1 MRMLNSHVTVH
12 RWICLLV
19 MVLSFVQPAEVKS
32 KTLLTLPA
40 RMMEGVLDNGMRY
53 ILMPGET
60 SSHNLEMRLVMR
72 VGSLQETQRQ
82 RGCAHFLEH
91 LAFEGTKHFPNRT
104 MIQAFEAQ
112 GMKYGR
118 DINAFT
124 GFDRTIYSLSLPITS
139 AQQRSEIL
147 QLALHSA
154 SDWLGAIDISKSHV
168 ENEKGTIIEE
178 LRSYTLSDDFYA
190 LKIGTGR
197 YSKRMPLGSEQEI
210 KAVTPKALLQYY
222 NKWYKPH
229 NATIIIVGDVDVKEA
244 KHLISTTLGHLPYTN
259 KQTPPPTY
267 PLTYSKGINY
277 MVLTDSLQTTQ
288 KIDWIIPHV
297 MPFTTN
303 LHNMLERKR
312 MAIVCSLLNNRLKES
327 GTRCEVYDSWYLAN
341 KNHFT
346 FSFSSTHNS
355 TLLQSI
361 RAASAECRRIVK
373 QGICSIELQHLIKKQ
388 QEKIIIEKKD
398 KTATEICDDLIDY
411 VIFGE
416 RRIYSNQ
423 EANQLKVLLSKTTSK
438 DIVKRLSFLLKQMRK
453 SSLIAYNSHSDN
465 SLSKQAIIQAWQ
477 QGQRQ
482 NMERYTFHPLHP
494 SSPSAAIQRPEWD
507 LKTYKIAKGAITKQN
522 YHEKLGVTDIKLSN
536 GIRLLLKPTNTADS
550 TIYSAWIGRGG
561 MADLTTLQQ
570 KRYYDAIAYVDLG
583 GIQGLPN
590 DTLSD
595 IMMQKSLS
603 MALGVDQYWH
613 QLLASG
619 PVCNSS
625 SLFRLI
631 REKIMHPGLDYPLF
645 ENLKQSEI
653 ANNGKETLLQRMMKR
668 DINRLIDICIDSL
681 VGNGRDKTF
690 LMNKTDWQQLNL
702 DTLATY
708 YKRTF
713 GDLRNT
719 TIILT
724 GGFDLTKMIPQ
735 AVAIFSEMPQQDAMP
750 LDNRPISLPHNEVRK
765 VFIDNDSHQKGTLY
779 MVLPFNY
786 HPGLRTSLCMKLMR
800 DLLQECVIDILR
812 EKLHIVYSPYVD
824 LFYDGY
830 PQQRAYLQLTIDA
843 EKNNLEKVEQTLCNI
858 VTQFRDTAVSTANL
872 DKMKR
877 SFLVA
882 KQQALSNDTPIEW
895 KNALTLLIK
904 NDESIADFN
913 HYESILQQI
922 TAQEIQQMFKQHI
935 KLNKRIVLINTDET
949 NK

>member
-1 MRMLNSHVTVH
+1 MIMR
-12 RWICLLV
+12 I
-19 MVLSFVQPAEVKS
+19 
-32 KTLLTLPA
+32 
-40 RMMEGVLDNGMRY
+40 
-53 ILMPGET
+53 
-60 SSHNLEMRLVMR
+60 
-72 VGSLQETQRQ
+72 GSLVEDEEQ

-147 QLALHSA
+147 QLALHST
-154 SDWLGAIDISKSHV
+154 SDWLGAIEISTSHV

-178 LRSYTLSDDFYA
+178 LRSYTLPDDFYT

-197 YSKRMPLGSEQEI
+197 YSKRMPLGSEEEI

-244 KHLISTTLGHLPYTN
+244 KHLISTTLGHLPKTN
-259 KQTPPPTY
+259 KQTPPPSY
-267 PLTYSKGINY
+267 PLTYSKGTNY

-312 MAIVCSLLNNRLKES
+312 MEIVCSLLNTRLKES

-388 QEKIIIEKKD
+388 QEKMIVEKED

-482 NMERYTFHPLHP
+482 NMERYTFHLPHP

-507 LKTYKIAKGAITKQN
+507 LKKYEIAKGAITKQN

-550 TIYSAWIGRGG
+550 TIYIAWIGRGG

-619 PVCNSS
+619 PVCYSS

-631 REKIMHPGLDYPLF
+631 REKIMHPDLDYPLF

-653 ANNGKETLLQRMMKR
+653 TNNGKETLLQRMMKR
-668 DINRLIDICIDSL
+668 DTNRLINICIDSL

-690 LMNKTDWQQLNL
+690 LMNKADWQQLNL

-719 TIILT
+719 TIILA
-724 GGFDLTKMIPQ
+724 GGFDLTKIIPQ

-750 LDNRPISLPHNEVRK
+750 LDNRSISLPHNEVRK

-800 DLLQECVIDILR
+800 DLLQERVIDILR

-858 VTQFRDTAVSTANL
+858 VTQFQDTAVSTANL
-872 DKMKR
+872 EKMKR

-922 TAQEIQQMFKQHI
+922 TPQEIQQMFKQHI
-935 KLNKRIVLINTDET
+935 KLNKRIVLIKTDET

>member
-1 MRMLNSHVTVH
+1 MLNSHVTVH

-154 SDWLGAIDISKSHV
+154 SDWLGAIDISTSHV

-178 LRSYTLSDDFYA
+178 LRSYTLPDDFYT

-244 KHLISTTLGHLPYTN
+244 KHLISTTLGHLPKTN
-259 KQTPPPTY
+259 KQSPPPTY
-267 PLTYSKGINY
+267 PLTYSKGTNY

-303 LHNMLERKR
+303 LHNMLERNR
-312 MAIVCSLLNNRLKES
+312 MDIVCSLLSTRLRES

-361 RAASAECRRIVK
+361 RAVSAECRRIIK

-388 QEKIIIEKKD
+388 QEKMIVEKED

-416 RRIYSNQ
+416 RRVYSNQ

-477 QGQRQ
+477 QGQRK
-482 NMERYTFHPLHP
+482 NMERYTFHPPHP
-494 SSPSAAIQRPEWD
+494 SSPCAAIQRPERD
-507 LKTYKIAKGAITKQN
+507 LKTYEITNGAVTNQN
-522 YHEKLGVTDIKLSN
+522 IHEKLGVTDIKLSN

-550 TIYSAWIGRGG
+550 TIYIAWIGRGG

-619 PVCNSS
+619 PVCYSS
-625 SLFRLI
+625 SLFRFI

-653 ANNGKETLLQRMMKR
+653 TNNGKETLLQRMMKR
-668 DINRLIDICIDSL
+668 DINRLIGNCIDSL

-690 LMNKTDWQQLNL
+690 LMNKADWQQLNL

-724 GGFDLTKMIPQ
+724 GGFDLTKIIPQ

-750 LDNRPISLPHNEVRK
+750 LDNRPISLPCNEVRK

-779 MVLPFNY
+779 MVHPFNY
-786 HPGLRTSLCMKLMR
+786 HPGLRTSLCIKLMR
-800 DLLQECVIDILR
+800 DLLQERVIDILR

-858 VTQFRDTAVSTANL
+858 VTQFQDTTVSTANL
-872 DKMKR
+872 EKMKR

-922 TAQEIQQMFKQHI
+922 TAQEIQQMFKQYI
-935 KLNKRIVLINTDET
+935 KLNKRIVLIKTDET
-949 NK
+949 KK

>member
-1 MRMLNSHVTVH
+1 MIMR
-12 RWICLLV
+12 I
-19 MVLSFVQPAEVKS
+19 
-32 KTLLTLPA
+32 
-40 RMMEGVLDNGMRY
+40 
-53 ILMPGET
+53 
-60 SSHNLEMRLVMR
+60 
-72 VGSLQETQRQ
+72 GSLVEDEEQ

-147 QLALHSA
+147 QLALHST
-154 SDWLGAIDISKSHV
+154 SDWLGAIEISTSHV

-178 LRSYTLSDDFYA
+178 LRSYTLPDDFYT

-244 KHLISTTLGHLPYTN
+244 KHLISTTLGHLPKTN
-259 KQTPPPTY
+259 KQTTPPSY
-267 PLTYSKGINY
+267 PLTYSKGTNY

-312 MAIVCSLLNNRLKES
+312 MDIVCSLLNTRLKES

-361 RAASAECRRIVK
+361 RAASAECRRIIK

-388 QEKIIIEKKD
+388 QEKIIVEKED

-423 EANQLKVLLSKTTSK
+423 KANQLKVLLSKTTSK

-482 NMERYTFHPLHP
+482 NMERYTFHLPHP

-507 LKTYKIAKGAITKQN
+507 LKKYEIAKGAITKQN

-550 TIYSAWIGRGG
+550 TIYIAWIGRGG

-619 PVCNSS
+619 PVCHSS

-631 REKIMHPGLDYPLF
+631 REKIMHPDLDYPLF

-653 ANNGKETLLQRMMKR
+653 TNNGKETLLQRMMKR
-668 DINRLIDICIDSL
+668 DTNRLIDICIDSL

-690 LMNKTDWQQLNL
+690 LMNKADWQQLNL

-719 TIILT
+719 TIILA
-724 GGFDLTKMIPQ
+724 GGFDLTKIIPQ

-750 LDNRPISLPHNEVRK
+750 LDNRSISLPHNEVRK

-800 DLLQECVIDILR
+800 DLLQERVIDILR

-858 VTQFRDTAVSTANL
+858 VTQFQDTAVSTANL
-872 DKMKR
+872 EKMKR

-922 TAQEIQQMFKQHI
+922 TPQEIQQMFKQHI
-935 KLNKRIVLINTDET
+935 KLNKRIVLIKTDET

>member
-1 MRMLNSHVTVH
+1 MHIKLTTCRISLLSL
-12 RWICLLV
+12 LLV
-19 MVLSFVQPAEVKS
+19 FSISISRAGDTTFPPLSPNAVEGK
-32 KTLLTLPA
+32 LT
-40 RMMEGVLDNGMRY
+40 NGLRY
-53 ILMPGET
+53 ILVPT
-60 SSHNLEMRLVMR
+60 TNQSHKIEMRMIMR
-72 VGSLQETQRQ
+72 IGSLVEDEEQ

-154 SDWLGAIDISKSHV
+154 SDWLGAIEISTSHV

-178 LRSYTLSDDFYA
+178 LRSYTLPDDFYT

-244 KHLISTTLGHLPYTN
+244 KHLISTTLGHLPKTN
-259 KQTPPPTY
+259 KQTTPPTY
-267 PLTYSKGINY
+267 PLTYSKGTNY

-312 MAIVCSLLNNRLKES
+312 MDIVCSLLNTRLKES

-388 QEKIIIEKKD
+388 QEKMIVEKED

-482 NMERYTFHPLHP
+482 NMERYTFHPPHP

-507 LKTYKIAKGAITKQN
+507 LKKYEIAKGAITKQN

-550 TIYSAWIGRGG
+550 TIYIAWIGRGG

-619 PVCNSS
+619 PVCYSS

-653 ANNGKETLLQRMMKR
+653 TNNGKETLLQRMMKR
-668 DINRLIDICIDSL
+668 DTNRLIDICIDSL

-690 LMNKTDWQQLNL
+690 LMNKADWQQLDL

-719 TIILT
+719 TIILA
-724 GGFDLTKMIPQ
+724 GGFDLTKIIPQ

-750 LDNRPISLPHNEVRK
+750 LDNRPISLPYNEVRK

-786 HPGLRTSLCMKLMR
+786 HPGLRTSLCIKLMR
-800 DLLQECVIDILR
+800 DLLQERVIDILR

-858 VTQFRDTAVSTANL
+858 VTQFQDTAVSTANL
-872 DKMKR
+872 EKMKR

-922 TAQEIQQMFKQHI
+922 TAQEIQQMFKQYI
-935 KLNKRIVLINTDET
+935 KLNKRIVLIKTDET
-949 NK
+949 KK

>member
-1 MRMLNSHVTVH
+1 MC
-12 RWICLLV
+12 I
-19 MVLSFVQPAEVKS
+19 
-32 KTLLTLPA
+32 
-40 RMMEGVLDNGMRY
+40 
-53 ILMPGET
+53 
-60 SSHNLEMRLVMR
+60 
-72 VGSLQETQRQ
+72 
-82 RGCAHFLEH
+82 
-91 LAFEGTKHFPNRT
+91 
-104 MIQAFEAQ
+104 
-112 GMKYGR
+112 R
-118 DINAFT
+118 D
-124 GFDRTIYSLSLPITS
+124 R
-139 AQQRSEIL
+139 
-147 QLALHSA
+147 
-154 SDWLGAIDISKSHV
+154 
-168 ENEKGTIIEE
+168 
-178 LRSYTLSDDFYA
+178 
-190 LKIGTGR
+190 
-197 YSKRMPLGSEQEI
+197 
-210 KAVTPKALLQYY
+210 
-222 NKWYKPH
+222 
-229 NATIIIVGDVDVKEA
+229 
-244 KHLISTTLGHLPYTN
+244 STTLGHLPKTN
-259 KQTPPPTY
+259 KQTTPPSY
-267 PLTYSKGINY
+267 PLTYSKGTNY

-312 MAIVCSLLNNRLKES
+312 MDIVCSLLNNRLKES

-388 QEKIIIEKKD
+388 QEKMIVEKED

-482 NMERYTFHPLHP
+482 NMERYTFHPPHP
-494 SSPSAAIQRPEWD
+494 SSPCAAIQRPERD
-507 LKTYKIAKGAITKQN
+507 LKTYEITNGAVTNQN
-522 YHEKLGVTDIKLSN
+522 IHEKLGVTDIKLSN

-550 TIYSAWIGRGG
+550 TIYIAWIGRGG

-619 PVCNSS
+619 PVCYSS

-631 REKIMHPGLDYPLF
+631 REKIMHPDLDYPLF

-653 ANNGKETLLQRMMKR
+653 TNNGKETLLQRMMKR
-668 DINRLIDICIDSL
+668 DINRLIGICIDSL
-681 VGNGRDKTF
+681 LGNGRDKTF
-690 LMNKTDWQQLNL
+690 LMNKADWQQLNL

-719 TIILT
+719 TIILA
-724 GGFDLTKMIPQ
+724 GGFDLTKIIPQ

-750 LDNRPISLPHNEVRK
+750 LDNRSISLPHNEVRK

-800 DLLQECVIDILR
+800 DLLQERVIDILR

-858 VTQFRDTAVSTANL
+858 VTQFQDTAVSTANL
-872 DKMKR
+872 EKMKR

-922 TAQEIQQMFKQHI
+922 TPQEIQQMFKQHI
-935 KLNKRIVLINTDET
+935 KLNKRIVLIKTDET

>member
-1 MRMLNSHVTVH
+1 MLNSHVTVH

-32 KTLLTLPA
+32 KMLLTLPA

-154 SDWLGAIDISKSHV
+154 SDWLGAIEISTSHV

-178 LRSYTLSDDFYA
+178 LRSYTLPDDFYT

-222 NKWYKPH
+222 NKWYKPY

-244 KHLISTTLGHLPYTN
+244 KHLISTTLGHLPKTN
-259 KQTPPPTY
+259 KQTTPPTY

-312 MAIVCSLLNNRLKES
+312 MDIVCSLLSTRLRES

-388 QEKIIIEKKD
+388 QEKMIVEKED
-398 KTATEICDDLIDY
+398 KTATEICNDLIDY

-482 NMERYTFHPLHP
+482 NMERYTFHPPHP
-494 SSPSAAIQRPEWD
+494 SSPCAAIQRPERD
-507 LKTYKIAKGAITKQN
+507 LKTYEITNGAVTNQN
-522 YHEKLGVTDIKLSN
+522 IHEKLGVTDIKLSN

-550 TIYSAWIGRGG
+550 TIYIAWIGRGG

-619 PVCNSS
+619 PVCHSS

-653 ANNGKETLLQRMMKR
+653 TNNGKETLLQRMMKR
-668 DINRLIDICIDSL
+668 DINRLIGICIDSL

-690 LMNKTDWQQLNL
+690 LMNKADWQQLDL

-719 TIILT
+719 TIILA
-724 GGFDLTKMIPQ
+724 GGFDLTKIIPQ

-750 LDNRPISLPHNEVRK
+750 LDNRPISLPYNEVRK

-786 HPGLRTSLCMKLMR
+786 HPGLRTSLCIKLMR
-800 DLLQECVIDILR
+800 DLLQERVIDILR

-843 EKNNLEKVEQTLCNI
+843 DKNNLEKVEQTLCNI
-858 VTQFRDTAVSTANL
+858 VTQFQDTAVSTANL
-872 DKMKR
+872 EKMKR

-922 TAQEIQQMFKQHI
+922 TPQEIQQMFKQYI
-935 KLNKRIVLINTDET
+935 KLNKRIVLIKTDET
-949 NK
+949 KK